1 MNIYT
6 DWQQADGVK
15 DVDEQVFVHT
25 GYQSV

>member
-6 DWQQADGVK
+6 DWQQGDGVK
-15 DVDEQVFVHT
+15 DVDEQVFVRI